1 MENNVKIELPV
12 NAWNIVMT
20 ALGQRPFVE
29 VSDLITEMKK
39 QAEPQIQQIQNSQS
53 EV

>member
-12 NAWNIVMT
+12 NAWNIVMA

-29 VSDLITEMKK
+29 VSELIAEMKK
-39 QAEPQIQQIQNSQS
+39 QAEPQIQKIQNSQS